1 MQTKQLIL
9 LSTSFLFGLVFV
21 RRVRPTIQ
29 TPLMTFMGALSGIT
43 IIPAYQQS
51 KNNPDTVWGY
61 LAIFFGT
68 FNLVCGI
75 FLTYRILSRFVLSV
89 LNNLSY

>member
-21 RRVRPTIQ
+21 RRVKPTFQ
-29 TPLMTFMGALSGIT
+29 TPLITFMGALSGIT

-68 FNLVCGI
+68 FNLVFGI
-75 FLTYRILSRFVLSV
+75 ILTDRILSRFAF
-89 LNNLSY
+89 NNLSY

>member
-21 RRVRPTIQ
+21 RRVKPIFQ

-43 IIPAYQQS
+43 IIHQQL
-51 KNNPDTVWGY
+51 KNNTYTVWSY

-68 FNLVCGI
+68 FNLVFGI
-75 FLTYRILSRFVLSV
+75 ILTNRILSRFAF
-89 LNNLSY
+89 NNLSY